1 MKTGKPEGR
10 SGTGGTALGNAFGI
24 AVDTLWSHK
33 LRSAL
38 TVLGIV
44 IGIAAVVLVGATLEV
59 VRATAVRTTT
69 QTFGADTFVIA
80 QVASIGDLSRKEL
93 ADKLRRNPEIYR
105 REARELGA
113 RLRETTRTAATLQA
127 VADVKAGNRT
137 FLAAAVLG
145 SDAAIQDIRDIRM
158 ENGRFFTEEESRR
171 AAAVAVIGWDL
182 ADKLFPFGSPLG
194 KQVRIRGRTFT
205 VIGTQEKQGSSF
217 GSSLDRNVYLPL
229 TAFEKIWG
237 SRRSVAVFARPRE
250 GMPFAAAREDART
263 ALRLMRRLKPNAPDN
278 FDILIPEA
286 GLSFLAR
293 LAGIIGVAIV
303 PISSVALI
311 VAGIVVMNMM
321 LVSVT
326 ERTREIGVRKAL
338 GARRRDIVWQ
348 FLLEAAFLT
357 TIGGGVGVALAGL
370 LGLILAYLVP
380 NVPAVPPL
388 WAVASGL
395 GVSTLVGLVF
405 GVWPALK
412 AARLDPVEA
421 LRYE

>member
-1 MKTGKPEGR
+1 MKTSAPKDR
-10 SGTGGTALGNAFGI
+10 SGTGRTALGNAFGI

-59 VRATAVRTTT
+59 VRTTAVRTTT

-105 REARELGA
+105 REAQELGA

-137 FLAAAVLG
+137 FLAATVLG

-182 ADKLFPFGSPLG
+182 ADELFPFGSPLG

-237 SRRSVAVFARPRE
+237 SRRSVTVFARPRD
-250 GMPFAAAREDART
+250 GMPFAAAREDARM

-286 GLSFLAR
+286 GRSFLAR

-326 ERTREIGVRKAL
+326 ERTREIGVRKSL
-338 GARRRDIVWQ
+338 GARNRDVLAQIL
-348 FLLEAAFLT
+348 FESALLTVL
-357 TIGGGVGVALAGL
+357 GGAAGL
-370 LGLILAYLVP
+370 FLSYLGTIALSRAFEAPVTIPPGYAFMALGLSAAI
-380 NVPAVPPL
+380 
-388 WAVASGL
+388 GL
-395 GVSTLVGLVF
+395 GAGYY
-405 GVWPALK
+405 PARL
-412 AARLDPVEA
+412 AARMPPVEA
-421 LRYE
+421 LRAET